1 MPVARRREIRRW
13 RQRRAHRRL
22 RVRLIG
28 SAGVLVVAL
37 ALILVAAPGAYAP
50 AEQVTAASAG
60 SGDLGDRRQ
69 DAASRGAE
77 RSPEPEPT
85 TPLPAT
91 SSAVPETTSEPVPPT
106 TPAGTADAAPDPA
119 PAAPAPQ
126 PQAAPAQQAAA
137 PSDKGAAMS
146 AEIVA
151 LTNAE
156 RAAAGLP
163 TFADSACATQQAA
176 ARAALL
182 VAEGRFEHDPL
193 GPVLEACSARTV
205 GENLSLGYASAQA
218 AVTGWMK
225 SPGHREN
232 ILRASFSQI
241 GVACAQGS
249 RGWLCAQVF
258 LG

>member
-1 MPVARRREIRRW
+1 M
-13 RQRRAHRRL
+13 RL
-22 RVRLIG
+22 VG

-37 ALILVAAPGAYAP
+37 ALILLAAPGAYGP
-50 AEQVTAASAG
+50 GVQVTAASA
-60 SGDLGDRRQ
+60 SGDLVDRLQ
-69 DAASRGAE
+69 DAASRLAE

-91 SSAVPETTSEPVPPT
+91 SSAVPETAPEPAAPT
-106 TPAGTADAAPDPA
+106 TPADAAPADPDPA
-119 PAAPAPQ
+119 PAAAPAPQ
-126 PQAAPAQQAAA
+126 PQAAPARPAAA
-137 PSDKGAAMS
+137 PSDAGAAMS

-163 TFADSACATQQAA
+163 EFADSACATQQAA
-176 ARAALL
+176 ARAGLL

-193 GPVLEACSARTV
+193 GPVLEACAARTV
-205 GENLSLGYASAQA
+205 GENLSLGYTSAQA

-232 ILRASFSQI
+232 ILRTSFSQI
-241 GVACAQGS
+241 GVACEQGG

-258 LG
+258 VG